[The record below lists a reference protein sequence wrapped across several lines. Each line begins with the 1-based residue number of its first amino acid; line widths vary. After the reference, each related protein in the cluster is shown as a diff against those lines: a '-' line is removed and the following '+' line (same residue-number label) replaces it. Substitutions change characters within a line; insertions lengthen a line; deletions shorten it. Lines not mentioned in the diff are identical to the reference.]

1 MIEDLLYQIE
11 DLVPAGLTERATALA
26 RWQPSLSGAMNIRID
41 SDGIWHHDGRP
52 IRRQS
57 LVRLLAS
64 VLRREDDGAY
74 YLVTPA
80 EKWRIGVDELPL
92 LVVDCMLMPG
102 TAPTFQLNLG
112 YPVTAAEHPPLRMHC
127 LRDGG
132 KIPSLPLPNGL
143 AALFS
148 RAAWYRLAEQL
159 ELQGGFYGVRNNAEQ
174 FIALYSAGADR

>member
-1 MIEDLLYQIE
+1 MIEDFLYRME
-11 DLVPAGLTERATALA
+11 DFAATGLRDRAMALA
-26 RWQPSLSGAMNIRID
+26 CWEPPLSGAMDIRID
-41 SDGIWHHDGRP
+41 SAGIWHHDGRP

-80 EKWRIGVDELPL
+80 EKWRIDVDELPL
-92 LVVDCMLMPG
+92 LVVDCTLMPG

-112 YPVTAAEHPPLRMHC
+112 YPVTATAQPPLRRHR
-127 LRDGG
+127 LRDGEE
-132 KIPSLPLPNGL
+132 IPSLPLPNGL
-143 AALFS
+143 AALFA

-159 ELQGGFYGVRNNAEQ
+159 ELQDGFFGVRHVGH
-174 FIALYSAGADR
+174 FIALYRAGAAP